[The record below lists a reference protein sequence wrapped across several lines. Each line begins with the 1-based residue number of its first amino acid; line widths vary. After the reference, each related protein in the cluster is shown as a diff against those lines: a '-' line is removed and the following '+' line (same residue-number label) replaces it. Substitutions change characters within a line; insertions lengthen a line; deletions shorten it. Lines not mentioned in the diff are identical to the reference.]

1 MDIYVLYRDMRTFGF
16 KEDFYKEASDQGVVF
31 IRYTLEDKPEV
42 EAVQEEEEGR
52 PVIRVVVTEPILEQ
66 KLMLDADMLCLAAA
80 SIPPAG
86 NHALSQM
93 LKVTQNEDGFFQE
106 AHMKLRPVDFATD
119 GIFMCGT
126 AHSPKF
132 IDESIAQAQAAASRA
147 VTILSKKEIQAGGS
161 VSIVDITKCTGCSLC
176 VIVCP
181 FHAIELSNE
190 IGTAEV
196 NPALCKGC
204 GVCASSCRS
213 GAIDVAGAND
223 EQILSLLTALTS

>member
-1 MDIYVLYRDMRTFGF
+1 
-16 KEDFYKEASDQGVVF
+16 
-31 IRYTLEDKPEV
+31 
-42 EAVQEEEEGR
+42 
-52 PVIRVVVTEPILEQ
+52 
-66 KLMLDADMLCLAAA
+66 MLDADMLCLAAA

-147 VTILSKKEIQAGGS
+147 VTVLSKQAMQAGGS
-161 VSIVDITKCTGCSLC
+161 VSVVNDSKCTGCSLC
-176 VIVCP
+176 LFVCP
-181 FHAIELSNE
+181 FNAIDLNTETG
-190 IGTAEV
+190 IAEV

-204 GVCASSCRS
+204 GVCAASCRS

-223 EQILSLLTALTS
+223 EQILSQVISVVG